1 MKMKEK
7 TLNITDEALLNMLF
21 GNLDEV
27 ANAIENALKVTIHYR
42 NSEIVISGQM
52 PRVDLT
58 IQLIEQLYARI
69 QSGEAVTMQT
79 VNYHIDML
87 KEAHG
92 IVDDYY
98 RDVIITTPKGDKIV
112 PRTLTQA
119 EYVKAIRR
127 SDIVFG
133 LGPAGTGKTFI
144 AVAMAV
150 SFLKR
155 RKVNKIII
163 TRPAVEAGERLGYL
177 PGDLEQKIEPYLK
190 PIDDALNRILGA
202 AVYSSYR
209 EKNAIEIV
217 PLAYMRGRTLEDA
230 FIILDEAQNSSID
243 QMKMFLTRIGK
254 GSKVIVN
261 GDTSQVDLEG
271 NKKSGLIHATK
282 LLQPIEGIEVIAFQ
296 KCDVV
301 RHRLVKDIIEAYNK
315 AEKHDRNH

>member
-1 MKMKEK
+1 MKEQ

-27 ANAIENALKVTIHYR
+27 ANAIENALNVTIHYR
-42 NSEIVISGQM
+42 DSQIVISGQNQM
-52 PRVDLT
+52 VALAAH
-58 IQLIEQLYARI
+58 LIEQFYARI
-69 QSGEAVTMQT
+69 ERGETVNMQT
-79 VNYHIDML
+79 VHYHIDMI
-87 KEAHG
+87 KEQND
-92 IVDDYY
+92 IDDDYY
-98 RDVIITTPKGDKIV
+98 SDVIITTPKGDKIV
-112 PRTLTQA
+112 PRTVTQA
-119 EYVKAIRR
+119 EYVKAIKR

-133 LGPAGTGKTFI
+133 LGPAGTGKTFV

-150 SFLKR
+150 SHLKR

-190 PIDDALNRILGA
+190 PIDDALNRILGSA
-202 AVYSSYR
+202 LYSSYR

-230 FIILDEAQNSSID
+230 FIILDEAQNSSVD

-271 NKKSGLIHATK
+271 NKKSGLIHATR
-282 LLQPIEGIEVIAFQ
+282 LLKPIEGIEVITFK

-315 AEKHDRNH
+315 AEKS